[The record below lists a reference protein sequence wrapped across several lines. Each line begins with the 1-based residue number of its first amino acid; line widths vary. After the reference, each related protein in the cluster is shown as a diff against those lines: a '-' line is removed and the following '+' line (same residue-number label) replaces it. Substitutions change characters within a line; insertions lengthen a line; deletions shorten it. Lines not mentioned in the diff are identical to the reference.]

1 MRDSIPTPIR
11 NGKDSFSH
19 AESCP
24 HCHSARYVIR
34 RGVRHNKS
42 GIVQRFL
49 CKRCNIKFISRTGF
63 ERMKHTANAITVSL
77 DLFFK
82 GLSLSKIVDHLAQF
96 HDTCVSDTTVY
107 RWIRKYVILMSVRL
121 DRLKPELSKSWHA
134 DETCLKVAGRNEYM
148 WNMLDSKTR
157 FLIATQVTRRRSGAE
172 AQRIVRESVRRAGKQ
187 PRRWI
192 TDGLSSY
199 RKAESDISKEN
210 GKTAHISGNRFT
222 DKVNNNLI
230 ERFHGTVKE
239 RTKVMRGF
247 RDGKTAGL
255 FVKGYRVYYNFIR
268 PHRTLKGLTPAEAAG
283 LPRRKSKNRWLGI
296 I

>member
-1 MRDSIPTPIR
+1 MRRGEPTEVG
-11 NGKDSFSH
+11 NGKDSFSLV

-24 HCHSARYVIR
+24 QCHSAKYVIR
-34 RGVRHNKS
+34 RGLRHNKS

-49 CKRCNIKFISRTGF
+49 CKRCGIKFISRTGF

-96 HDTCVSDTTVY
+96 HDTYVSDTTVY
-107 RWIRKYVILMSVRL
+107 RWIRKYVILMSGRL
-121 DRLKPELSKSWHA
+121 DRLKPELSKKWHT
-134 DETCLKVAGRNEYM
+134 DETCLKVGGRNEYM

-157 FLIATQVTRRRSGAE
+157 FLIATQVTKRRTGAE
-172 AQRIVRESVRRAGKQ
+172 AQRIVRESLRRAGKQ

-199 RKAESDISKEN
+199 RKAESDLTEN
-210 GKTAHISGNRFT
+210 GKTTHIRSKGLT
-222 DKVNNNLI
+222 EGTNNLI

-247 RDGKTAGL
+247 RDGKTAAL
-255 FVKGYRVYYNFIR
+255 FAQGYRVYYNFVR
-268 PHRTLKGLTPAEAAG
+268 PHKALRGLTPAEAAG
-283 LPRRKSKNRWLGI
+283 LPRRKTKNRWLGI
-296 I
+296 L